1 MKNPYS
7 KQVQHYERTPEP
19 GDPRQTEAWALI
31 QAAKRLAMAITHGED
46 SDRETKNLRRNALRL
61 NWRLWT
67 IFQAELTQER
77 QDLPTEIHR
86 NMLTLCQFVDK
97 HTVGALVEPTA
108 EALRVLIDIN
118 RNLAAGLMSQPA
130 GTESA
135 PAEATAEPPA
145 TQPNESLL
153 RTDTQA

>member
-7 KQVQHYERTPEP
+7 RQVQQYERVPEA

-46 SDRETKNLRRNALRL
+46 TDRETKNVRRNALRL

-77 QDLPTEIHR
+77 QDLPLEIHR

-97 HTVGALVEPTA
+97 HTVGALVEPSA

-118 RNLAAGLMSQPA
+118 RNLAAGLMSQPVGA
-130 GTESA
+130 EGNLAQA
-135 PAEATAEPPA
+135 PVETPA
-145 TQPNESLL
+145 PQDENAI